1 MSVNIVD
8 ILRSTNLHTRLSEN
22 QHKVDLFKGKLTM
35 GFLGKLFGKK
45 EEQKAAS
52 GSVDVAASAK
62 ENSIPPEKVG
72 LDGSFD
78 ESGLAK
84 RVAKALDDAG
94 ISDSV
99 GLWVA
104 QTGNTVVLKYNPD
117 AESVLAQ
124 AEQVA
129 QGVEGAGSVNTV
141 PNT

>member
-1 MSVNIVD
+1 
-8 ILRSTNLHTRLSEN
+8 
-22 QHKVDLFKGKLTM
+22 M

-45 EEQKAAS
+45 EEDKAKSFPSIPVAQKAQ
-52 GSVDVAASAK
+52 
-62 ENSIPPEKVG
+62 EQSIPPEKVG

-84 RVAKALDDAG
+84 RVAKALDDAN

-104 QTGNTVVLKYNPD
+104 QTGSTVVLKYNPD

-124 AEQVA
+124 AKQVA
-129 QGVEGAGSVNTV
+129 MGVEGATSVDTV
-141 PNT
+141 PNS